1 MDLKLAGFSGKS
13 EDFPAW
19 STKFVALM
27 HTKGL
32 FRTVMGNDDL
42 PEAEPTL
49 PENPNA
55 DQMTAYN
62 TKMQERAVLI
72 QQRKDNRNTVWSHL
86 ALVLNN
92 TTLMYIKNDCVA
104 ADGYGDGTK
113 AWRLLQEKFC
123 SVERPT
129 VVSLVGQLAKL
140 RLGSEEDLDDYFVRS
155 QELMTRL
162 SEAGEAITDTLFNAL
177 VINGL
182 PDSFEHFVV
191 QESFQPAKTFTEL
204 RTRLRNYDDSR
215 RARCGEKTGNG
226 HIAMQAVRKKKGASG
241 GGCFVCGQKGHLA
254 RDCRSR
260 SDSGQSGARGSGS
273 NEASGP
279 TSRKQGCFKCGQQ
292 GHFARDCKQAKT
304 GFFSCCATTS
314 MKGDDL
320 IVDTGCTDHVVRDKA
335 VFSSFE
341 KWDEGTTVENP
352 NGTISKIEGIG
363 SVEVDIRDCQDVT
376 RSYTFHNVL
385 FVPSYNVNL
394 MSVSSAIARGSS
406 FSFTSDSSHLV
417 APDGRRLP
425 VKQRGKLFFLEC
437 KFKRNAMTLATKA
450 KMETSSAMLWHRR
463 LGHLN
468 KHDLISVVDVGEL
481 GFCEVCT
488 ASKMHEVAMPKKT
501 ENRATAVGQRVFSD
515 IQGPFEVASMHGAR
529 YAVSFIDDFSRLA
542 VVKYLVKKSD
552 TLSKFKDFV
561 AEHGTPKCLRTDNG
575 GEYSSNAFRMF
586 CREMQVKQEFTVP
599 NTPQQNGVAERYNRV
614 ITEMTRCLLADAKL
628 SKMFWVRAMSTAVRV
643 RNLCPTSS
651 NEHRISS
658 MEMHYGKPSKVNY
671 LRVFGCLAYYLDRG
685 NRRKLDPKGK
695 KSKFIGYDEESKAYL
710 LMDLETKR
718 VVRAR
723 SVTFNEDIIPD
734 DFLVDSE
741 QSQTLGLS
749 IEGCIDVEE
758 TSTKTITESTNKA
771 NDSGAA
777 ASVGVTEDDPVETEE
792 LEPPSTEPPEQR
804 PTEIPEQR
812 STRTR
817 NPPIRY
823 GLAYTHASVIAQ
835 EPRSYLEAV
844 SGPEREQWLAAMAL
858 EVQSLKAMGTWTLV
872 DRPNSR
878 KVIPGRWVLAVK
890 RDAMGQVERFK
901 ARYVVKGFMQVEGLD
916 FNETFAPT
924 CKPET
929 KRILLA
935 LGAQDDLVLHQMDVK
950 SAFLNSPLT
959 ETVYMEQPEGF
970 SSGDNQVCLLQR
982 SIYGLKQAGRDW
994 YQTLSTFLL
1003 ETGFTRSTNDFC
1015 LFTMRGMD
1023 DAMIYVLVWVDDI
1036 IIGCKLQAEVD
1047 RVRDRFTDRFKMD
1060 DRGPLA
1066 WFLKMQ
1072 VKRAPGSVTVNQSRY
1087 IEDCLERFGLAD
1099 CKPVGTSADISTQLT
1114 KKDCPGAGSEEAV
1127 AMQREDYRGIVGSL
1141 LYIAK
1146 QTRPDIL
1153 ATVTQ
1158 LSRFLENP
1166 GRTHWVAAKRVL
1178 RYLKGTKD
1186 LELCYIKDPDG
1197 FNLYG
1202 SADADWA
1209 GDVDDRRSTTGYS
1222 FHVQRSGA
1230 AISWS
1235 TKKQPTAAISTSEAE
1250 YQAMAAAVQE
1260 GLYLRSLLN
1269 EMDMTCDGPTVI
1281 NEDNQSCIKM
1291 CKNPVMQKRTKH
1303 IDVKYHFVRERVED
1317 GTFALEYC
1325 PTENMEA
1332 DLLTKSLSKAK
1343 VDQHRRTLMG
1353 CSLTLDKAN
1362 SA

>member
-501 ENRATAVGQRVFSD
+501 ENRA
-515 IQGPFEVASMHGAR
+515 
-529 YAVSFIDDFSRLA
+529 
-542 VVKYLVKKSD
+542 
-552 TLSKFKDFV
+552 
-561 AEHGTPKCLRTDNG
+561 
-575 GEYSSNAFRMF
+575 
-586 CREMQVKQEFTVP
+586 
-599 NTPQQNGVAERYNRV
+599 
-614 ITEMTRCLLADAKL
+614 
-628 SKMFWVRAMSTAVRV
+628 
-643 RNLCPTSS
+643 
-651 NEHRISS
+651 
-658 MEMHYGKPSKVNY
+658 
-671 LRVFGCLAYYLDRG
+671 
-685 NRRKLDPKGK
+685 
-695 KSKFIGYDEESKAYL
+695 
-710 LMDLETKR
+710 
-718 VVRAR
+718 
-723 SVTFNEDIIPD
+723 
-734 DFLVDSE
+734 
-741 QSQTLGLS
+741 
-749 IEGCIDVEE
+749 
-758 TSTKTITESTNKA
+758 
-771 NDSGAA
+771 

-1099 CKPVGTSADISTQLT
+1099 CKPVGTPADISTQLT
-1114 KKDCPGAGSEEAV
+1114 KKDCPGAGSEEVV